1 MTETKFKEIKDKIK
15 SLDEKKNK
23 AQGVI
28 ESALK
33 NLKDKYNLSSIEE
46 AKTKLEELKK
56 DSELYTSKLSKLETR
71 LEESYQWDS
80 I

>member
-15 SLDEKKNK
+15 SLDEKRNK

-28 ESALK
+28 ESTLK
-33 NLKDKYNLSSIEE
+33 NLKDKYKLSSIEE
-46 AKTKLEELKK
+46 ANTKVEELKK

>member
-15 SLDEKKNK
+15 SLDEKRNK

-33 NLKDKYNLSSIEE
+33 NLKDKYKLSSIEE
-46 AKTKLEELKK
+46 ANTKVEELKK

-80 I
+80 V